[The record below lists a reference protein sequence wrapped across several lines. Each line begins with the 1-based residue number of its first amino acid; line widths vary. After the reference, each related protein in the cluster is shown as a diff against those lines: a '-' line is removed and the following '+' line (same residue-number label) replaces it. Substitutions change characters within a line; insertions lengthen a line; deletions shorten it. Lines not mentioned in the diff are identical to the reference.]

1 MPSPDLNS
9 LGLDISSK
17 INSAKTALESFKNEK
32 EIKKSAANSASQS
45 NNETTSQLGALKN
58 TQKRFQRE
66 TENLMDKLMGFLGQ
80 TNGSGSSTIKYLR
93 KKIFEACVEIE
104 PKISIILKEQS
115 IKILGGSQEQSYR
128 GISANAIKLQPL
140 QSIPQGPND
149 NSVYIPVQSIDFFSN
164 LKNSPE
170 TSFGKVWYEK
180 QEPSSDYDFKP
191 FGGSVS
197 FPMNKQLYQLMND
210 SNSGRSLSQ
219 ILGKNYQGKSGQ
231 NLFDVQ
237 YTKTNGF
244 GVSGDYFRVILLDRN
259 DGKSDNSTVNKVGQF
274 ISDYY
279 STISLIDS
287 VDIGLQLVNIIS
299 GAININAKVGIGQL
313 ENQSKFSLIVQ
324 RVLGL
329 CFDDRRQIDVS
340 GVAKIGELDGVD
352 DSFFDLN
359 EIDLRKIDQIISN
372 TQNGVMEFE
381 DCDNVK
387 VPVDSESIVN
397 QLIDFRN
404 SLSTQTNDQKVQ
416 ALENI
421 IDSISQNPEWKLKL
435 PSTFSVSL
443 SIDHNIIKKISLAVA
458 SCVITPKNLLPLFT
472 LMSVIQS
479 GKTYTYNNNITN
491 VNNDLKNV
499 NVITDGVDF
508 IKKWKSFTIG
518 TISEINSIFIKIL
531 FDSLKKDLVNLMASI
546 IVDLEKSRVTKKY
559 AIILRLVGLAIAVAQ
574 LIKDYKKCK
583 SLLND
588 ILAILTLIKT
598 IKVKKD
604 GIPKFLLALTPQL
617 PGFSPERAFINV
629 IEELQS
635 LGLPTGALPD
645 GSPNLMLLYNLATH
659 KGSDKEKSENGKLD
673 AYGVSPTG
681 LVQIFGKDV

>member
-32 EIKKSAANSASQS
+32 DIKRSAANSASQS
-45 NNETTSQLGALKN
+45 NNETTSQLDKIKD

-80 TNGSGSSTIKYLR
+80 TKGNGSSTIKYLR
-93 KKIFEACVEIE
+93 KKILEACVEIE
-104 PKISIILKEQS
+104 PKISIIIKEQA
-115 IKILGGSQEQSYR
+115 IKALGGSQEQSYR
-128 GISANAIKLQPL
+128 GIPASIIKSQPL
-140 QSIPQGPND
+140 PSIPQSPND
-149 NSVYIPVQSIDFFSN
+149 NSIYIPVQSIDFFSN
-164 LKNSPE
+164 LKSSPE
-170 TSFGKVWYEK
+170 SSFGKVWYEK
-180 QEPSSDYDFKP
+180 PEPSSDFDFKP
-191 FGGSVS
+191 FGGNVS
-197 FPMNKQLYQLMND
+197 FPMNKQLYQLMD
-210 SNSGRSLSQ
+210 SANAGRSLSQ

-287 VDIGLQLVNIIS
+287 VDIGAQLVNIIS

-329 CFDDRRQIDVS
+329 CFDERRQIDVS

-397 QLIDFRN
+397 QLTDFRN
-404 SLSTQTNDQKVQ
+404 SLSAQTSDQKVQ

-435 PSTFSVSL
+435 PSTFSASL

-458 SCVITPKNLLPLFT
+458 SCVLTPKNLLPLFT

-479 GKTYTYNNNITN
+479 GATYTYTNANNAT
-491 VNNDLKNV
+491 KNV
-499 NVITDGVDF
+499 NVISDGVDF
-508 IKKWKSFTIG
+508 VKKWKSFTIG

-546 IVDLEKSRVTKKY
+546 IVDLEKNRVTKKY
-559 AIILRLVGLAIAVAQ
+559 AIILRLVGLAIAIAQ
-574 LIKDYKKCK
+574 LIKDYKQCK

-588 ILAILTLIKT
+588 ILAILTLIRT

-617 PGFSPERAFINV
+617 PGFSPQRAFINV

-659 KGSDKEKSENGKLD
+659 KGSDKEKSENGKID
-673 AYGVSPTG
+673 AFGVSPTAG
-681 LVQIFGKDV
+681 LVQIFGKDI